1 MLYQTALLKNNFPS
15 ALVHIC
21 EFFNSVILMV
31 TIVNSAL
38 QQIKVLTS
46 PENQTNVA
54 GAVRAPS
61 AMWLGEAGEAAT
73 PFSTV
78 SPQINAN

>member
-1 MLYQTALLKNNFPS
+1 
-15 ALVHIC
+15 
-21 EFFNSVILMV
+21 MV

-38 QQIKVLTS
+38 QQKKVLTS

-54 GAVRAPS
+54 GAVRASS
-61 AMWLGEAGEAAT
+61 AMWLREAGEAAT